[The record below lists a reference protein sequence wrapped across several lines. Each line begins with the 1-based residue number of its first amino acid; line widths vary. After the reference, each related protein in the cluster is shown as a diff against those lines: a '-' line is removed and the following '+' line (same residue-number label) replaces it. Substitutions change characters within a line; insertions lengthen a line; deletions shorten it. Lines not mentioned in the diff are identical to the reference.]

1 MDGRIFLAS
10 LLLTVLTV
18 PAFEWAFRG
27 RDRAGMYRGCVL
39 ASGGLTTSVGWWPS
53 LSHDVPLSLGMLAA
67 AGAFAG
73 GLVTTTATVGLIEDN
88 APPPVGVRER
98 LIGLHAARLLAYP
111 PEPRMKRA
119 FDITVAL
126 LGLIVT
132 LPLLVLICCLIWFEE
147 PGPILFTKNSVG
159 KGGITFRQFKFR
171 SMKYQ
176 AERLTGPVASPAGDP
191 RMLRCG
197 RWLRRWHLDE
207 LPELFNVLAGNMSL
221 VGPRPLRAVMV
232 AQYLEELPE
241 FADRH
246 RVRPGIAC
254 IAQIQKYHIP
264 VAERLR
270 KDRVYI
276 RRMSV
281 GFDIRLLWLAVVT
294 TVRGPRP
301 EAELRRLETVAPARG
316 AGTEFS
322 C

>member
-1 MDGRIFLAS
+1 MAGRIFLAS
-10 LLLTVLTV
+10 LLLTVLTI
-18 PAFEWAFRG
+18 PAFEWISRG
-27 RDRAGMYRGCVL
+27 RHPAGTYRGCVL
-39 ASGGLTTSVGWWPS
+39 AIGGLSTSVWYWPS
-53 LSHDVPLSLGMLAA
+53 MSHAMPFRYGLLAA
-67 AGAFAG
+67 AGAFVG
-73 GLVTTTATVGLIEDN
+73 GVVATTTAVGLIEDN
-88 APPPVGVRER
+88 APPAIGMRER
-98 LIGLHAARLLAYP
+98 LRDLHAARLAVYP
-111 PEPRMKRA
+111 REPRMKRA
-119 FDITVAL
+119 FDVSVAL
-126 LGLIVT
+126 LGLVVT
-132 LPLLVLICCLIWFEE
+132 FPLLVLIGCLIWFEE

-159 KGGITFRQFKFR
+159 KGGITFRQFKIR

-176 AERLTGPVASPAGDP
+176 AERMTGPVASLAGDP

-207 LPELFNVLAGNMSL
+207 LPELFNVLAGTMSL

-232 AQYLEELPE
+232 EQYLKELPE

-246 RVRPGIAC
+246 GVRPGIAC

-264 VAERLR
+264 PAERLR

-281 GFDIRLLWLAVVT
+281 GFDVRLLWLAVVM

-301 EAELRRLETVAPARG
+301 EAEPRTLETVAPARE

>member
-1 MDGRIFLAS
+1 MSGSVFLAS
-10 LLLTVLTV
+10 LLLTVLTI
-18 PAFEWAFRG
+18 PAFEWVLPG
-27 RDRAGMYRGCVL
+27 RDPARTYRGCVI
-39 ASGGLTTSVGWWPS
+39 ASGGLTTSVWWWPS
-53 LSHDVPLSLGMLAA
+53 FSDEIPLGLGLLAA
-67 AGAFAG
+67 AGAFVG
-73 GLVTTTATVGLIEDN
+73 GVVTTTAAVGLIEDN
-88 APPPVGVRER
+88 SPPPIGLRER
-98 LIGLHAARLLAYP
+98 LLGLHAARLLVHP
-111 PEPRMKRA
+111 PEPRLKRM
-119 FDITVAL
+119 FDVSVAL

-159 KGGITFRQFKFR
+159 KGGVTFRQFKFR
-171 SMKYQ
+171 SMRYQ
-176 AERLTGPVASPAGDP
+176 AERLTGPVASPADDP

-207 LPELFNVLAGNMSL
+207 LPELFNVLAGTMSL

-232 AQYLEELPE
+232 QQHLQELPE

-246 RVRPGIAC
+246 SVRPGIAC
-254 IAQIQKYHIP
+254 IAQIQKYHIAP
-264 VAERLR
+264 AERLR

-301 EAELRRLETVAPARG
+301 EADPGRLPVAPARG
-316 AGTEFS
+316 AGTEVS
-322 C
+322 Y